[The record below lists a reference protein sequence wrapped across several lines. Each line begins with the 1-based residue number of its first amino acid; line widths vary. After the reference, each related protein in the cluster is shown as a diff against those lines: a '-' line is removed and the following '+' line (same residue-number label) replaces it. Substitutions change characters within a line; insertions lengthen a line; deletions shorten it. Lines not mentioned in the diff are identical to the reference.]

1 MGHDGSGMAH
11 RWARMLASV
20 TIVCGALIGVLA
32 AGPLAQAGAATKKAP
47 LVVGDIC
54 SCTGPEASS
63 IGQTSPTVEA
73 WASWVNSHGGVQGHH
88 VQVIVKD
95 DGYNPGTS
103 LADAKQLVQQ
113 DHVVALFD
121 NSDVSSSWASY
132 VEQQKVPV
140 LGGQETD
147 AGYTNPDFFPPGATF
162 NFFTDADAAAT
173 KKVGVK
179 KMADLYCVEVAICAQ
194 SASELGASLK
204 QIGLDLV
211 YSAGIGF
218 AAPNYTAQ
226 CLAAKQSG
234 ATGMTVG
241 DATAIVV
248 KVAED
253 CAAQGYTPIE
263 LSGDGTVAI
272 SWLTIPAMQ
281 GNVDVQSN
289 LPWFVHDAATKDM
302 YAALDKYAPTVP
314 KSPNFGEIA
323 LQAWTSGPELQ
334 AAAAAGH
341 LGAKPTAAAITAGLY
356 ALPKGT
362 TLGGLA
368 PPLHFAKG
376 KTASNSCF
384 FLMGIQHKK
393 FVTLDRGKLTCVKK

>member
-1 MGHDGSGMAH
+1 M
-11 RWARMLASV
+11 
-20 TIVCGALIGVLA
+20 
-32 AGPLAQAGAATKKAP
+32 
-47 LVVGDIC
+47 
-54 SCTGPEASS
+54 
-63 IGQTSPTVEA
+63 
-73 WASWVNSHGGVQGHH
+73 
-88 VQVIVKD
+88 
-95 DGYNPGTS
+95 
-103 LADAKQLVQQ
+103 
-113 DHVVALFD
+113 
-121 NSDVSSSWASY
+121 
-132 VEQQKVPV
+132 
-140 LGGQETD
+140 
-147 AGYTNPDFFPPGATF
+147 
-162 NFFTDADAAAT
+162 
-173 KKVGVK
+173 
-179 KMADLYCVEVAICAQ
+179 
-194 SASELGASLK
+194 
-204 QIGLDLV
+204 
-211 YSAGIGF
+211 SAGNG
-218 AAPNYTAQ
+218 
-226 CLAAKQSG
+226 
-234 ATGMTVG
+234 G

-302 YAALDKYAPTVP
+302 YAALDKYAPAVP

-393 FVTLDRGKLTCVKK
+393 FVTLDGGKLTCVKK